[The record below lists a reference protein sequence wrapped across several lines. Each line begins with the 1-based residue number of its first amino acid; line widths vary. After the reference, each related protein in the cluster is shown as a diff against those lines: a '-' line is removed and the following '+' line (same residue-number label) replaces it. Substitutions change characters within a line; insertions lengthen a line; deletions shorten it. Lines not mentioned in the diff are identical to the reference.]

1 MARPSQQIDQALL
14 ASGRALF
21 PGAGSAGLSIR
32 ALAAHAGVNQAMFHY
47 HFATKDDFLRTLLQQ
62 MYEEMFSALS
72 AASEHAGPALE
83 RLRHAL
89 TTLARFAR
97 SNRRVLARLWMDAVS
112 GEAVA
117 LDFLRRNAP
126 RHITLL
132 LALLREAEAGRALRP
147 MPPLQRLAF
156 LMGSVALPMIF
167 IGAIVEAGP
176 GLPEL
181 APVFET
187 EVTSDA
193 AIDER
198 IGLALAA
205 LAAPAEPAAS
215 ARPRSRPP
223 ALARRVA
230 KR

>member
-21 PGAGSAGLSIR
+21 PAAGSAGLSIR

-47 HFATKDDFLRTLLQQ
+47 HFATKDDFLRTLLEQT
-62 MYEEMFSALS
+62 YEEMFGALS

-97 SNRRVLARLWMDAVS
+97 SNRRLLVRLWMDAVS

-132 LALLREAEAGRALRP
+132 LALLREAESERALRP

-181 APVFET
+181 APVFES

-198 IGLALAA
+198 VGLALAA
-205 LAAPAEPAAS
+205 LAAPARPAS
-215 ARPRSRPP
+215 AQARSRPR
-223 ALARRVA
+223 AVARRDMQ
-230 KR
+230 R

>member
-14 ASGRALF
+14 ASGRVLF
-21 PGAGSAGLSIR
+21 PIAGSAGLSVR

-47 HFATKDDFLRTLLQQ
+47 HFGSKDDFLRTLLQQ
-62 MYEEMFSALS
+62 MYEEMFGALS
-72 AASEHAGPALE
+72 AAALHAGPAIE

-89 TTLARFAR
+89 ATIARFVRAH
-97 SNRRVLARLWMDAVS
+97 RRVLARLWMDAVS

-117 LDFLRRNAP
+117 LDFLRRNVP
-126 RHITLL
+126 RHVEVLL
-132 LALLREAEAGRALRP
+132 GLLREAEAEQALRP

-156 LMGSVALPMIF
+156 LMGSVLLPMIF
-167 IGAIVEAGP
+167 IGGIVEAGS

-181 APVFET
+181 APRFEA
-187 EVTSDA
+187 EVCSDP

-205 LAAPAEPAAS
+205 LTASAGAPAAVPRKRPA
-215 ARPRSRPP
+215 SRTK
-223 ALARRVA
+223 AA